1 VSEAA
6 AVRDAVDALL
16 RAFDEQDLDAVIAV
30 CHPNLVFIGSAAGE
44 EAQGRN
50 GPREM
55 FHN

>member
-1 VSEAA
+1 
-6 AVRDAVDALL
+6 VDALL